1 MQIHDPNT
9 FQCYDF
15 ISEIFTHTTD
25 LAVQPLG
32 KDDTK
37 TVLTCFCNL
46 AGTCDRIKNRHP
58 ATHAT
63 DKFFRHRFIHGY
75 LIFLFM
81 IVSRLH
87 DAVHQISFI
96 GKEKQAFGIFIQP
109 SYGINPHRIIQI
121 FCYCH
126 LIPLLSGATD
136 NPFWFMKKKQDLFF
150 LFFYRLSV
158 NTDLR
163 IREDLHS
170 CGNQFSISSN
180 SPRFCQSVCLSS

>member
-25 LAVQPLG
+25 LTVQTLG

-37 TVLTCFCNL
+37 TVFPCFCNL
-46 AGTCDRIKNRHP
+46 AGTCDRIKDRHS
-58 ATHAT
+58 AAHTT
-63 DKFFRHRFIHGY
+63 DKFFCHRFIHGH

-81 IVSRLH
+81 VVPRLH
-87 DAVHQISFI
+87 DTVHQISFI
-96 GKEKQAFGIFIQP
+96 GKEKQSFGIFIQP

-126 LIPLLSGATD
+126 LIPLLSGAAD

-170 CGNQFSISSN
+170 CGNQFSIGSN